1 MRFKLTL
8 NALRRGVKLNPPI
21 QVSPEIIVLIKMHFA
36 FSVRLKNNVAGSKQW
51 LLIKPDL
58 FPAVEEGVLTT
69 H

>member
-1 MRFKLTL
+1 MKS
-8 NALRRGVKLNPPI
+8 I
-21 QVSPEIIVLIKMHFA
+21 QASPEILVLIKMHFA

-58 FPAVEEGVLTT
+58 LTAVEEGVLTT